1 MTKFSHFID
10 LHRWKSQRRSL
21 AARGMAM
28 VLAGGLCLGAICPL
42 SLHAM
47 EDPSVNSVVS
57 TVQKDQAT
65 QITKDAWIHPLPKEV
80 DGIVSESGR
89 LQEDFAFQ
97 TESSIRQWPV
107 LRDLRQQVTDFA
119 LTGNR
124 ALCRL
129 SLYFK
134 DPSISEL
141 RRFAGSGFIVGKSS
155 VLTSAHC
162 LYDHEDH
169 LGWVERIVLEVPNRD
184 GTYSTYDSQIE
195 NVDVVI
201 PEGYGLSADSALD
214 LGMIRLNSP
223 IGTWHGLLEASTDV
237 HQGDTLLNAGYPK
250 DLATPTQRPLYA
262 ASGPALDISQGEIAV
277 GIYSSGGSSGSPFIN
292 LEGQAVGVLSYGAF
306 LSGDGR
312 QRASMGP
319 CFNSQWIE
327 WLSTNGDICSPVYRA
342 YNPNSGEHVYT
353 MSFGELVVL
362 VQAGWRDEGLAW
374 YSAQDEGKPVYRVY
388 NPNAGDHH
396 YTTSAAEVSHLESLG
411 WKGEGPCWRV
421 GSEDRTV
428 YRLYNPNACTGTHH
442 FTRNASEAA
451 ALQAAGWRSEGTLQ

>member
-1 MTKFSHFID
+1 MTKFSHFTD
-10 LHRWKSQRRSL
+10 LPGWNGQRRSL
-21 AARGMAM
+21 TARVMAV
-28 VLAGGLCLGAICPL
+28 VLAGGLSLGAVCPL
-42 SLHAM
+42 SLQAM
-47 EDPSVNSVVS
+47 EDQSVNSIVS

-65 QITKDAWIHPLPKEV
+65 EITKDAWIYSLPKEV
-80 DGIVSESGR
+80 DGIVSESGM
-89 LQEDFAFQ
+89 LQEDFSFQ
-97 TESSIRQWPV
+97 TESSIRHWPV
-107 LRDLRQQVTDFA
+107 LMDLRQKVTDFTLA
-119 LTGNR
+119 GNR

-134 DPSISEL
+134 DPYTSEL
-141 RRFAGSGFIVGKSS
+141 RRFAGSGFIVGQTS
-155 VLTSAHC
+155 VITSAHC
-162 LYDHEDH
+162 LYDHEDR
-169 LGWVERIVLEVPNRD
+169 LGWVERIVVEVPNLD
-184 GTYSTYDSQIE
+184 GTYTAYDSQKE
-195 NVDVVI
+195 DVNAVI

-214 LGMIRLNSP
+214 MGMICLSSP
-223 IGTWHGLLEASTDV
+223 VGNWHGRLEASTDV
-237 HQGDTLLNAGYPK
+237 HQGDTLLNAGYPG

-262 ASGPALDISQGEIAV
+262 ASGPVLDISQGEIAA

-306 LSGDGR
+306 LSGDSR

-327 WLSTNGDICSPVYRA
+327 WMSTNGDIGSPVYRA

-353 MSFGELVVL
+353 MSFRELVIL

-396 YTTSAAEVSHLESLG
+396 YTTSKTEVAHLESLG
-411 WKGEGPCWRV
+411 WKGEGACWKL
-421 GSEDRTV
+421 GANDRTV
-428 YRLYNPNACTGTHH
+428 YRLYNPNARTGTHH
-442 FTRNASEAA
+442 FTRNASEAS